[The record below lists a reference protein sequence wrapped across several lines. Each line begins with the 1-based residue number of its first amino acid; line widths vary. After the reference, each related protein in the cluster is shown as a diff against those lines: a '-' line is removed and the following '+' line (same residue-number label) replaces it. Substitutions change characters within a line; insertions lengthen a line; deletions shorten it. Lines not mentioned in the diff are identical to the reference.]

1 MSNSLVATF
10 ILNPDLLA
18 FKISVLNCHPK
29 NATKNVKPKQQQN
42 GKKNYTIENILNFSR
57 IKSKILTK
65 IKENELKNIINSI

>member
-18 FKISVLNCHPK
+18 FQISVFSCHPK

-42 GKKNYTIENILNFSR
+42 GKKT
-57 IKSKILTK
+57 TQ
-65 IKENELKNIINSI
+65 